1 MREEGNFRC
10 ALRFSGYFG
19 RLVGDWGGLGSAL
32 KSLSKSLREAF
43 LLKIKKEKTARAR
56 GDEDEIRL
64 LKRHGEEEKGAQE
77 HPGRSPKRD
86 WSSSSSSSS

>member
-10 ALRFSGYFG
+10 ALRFSGYYG
-19 RLVGDWGGLGSAL
+19 RLVGDWGGLGSPL

-43 LLKIKKEKTARAR
+43 LLKIKIKKEKTARAR

-64 LKRHGEEEKGAQE
+64 F
-77 HPGRSPKRD
+77 
-86 WSSSSSSSS
+86 